1 MAARCLSLSAFFKNG
16 LGRFSS
22 SCRSH
27 WTGEEGKVA
36 TWEDFVLVRVP
47 VDEADG
53 FGKIIGCSELERWCT
68 AGPALVVLVIVL
80 VGGVGIRDVRRVRV
94 VAARDEVA
102 LDVDEELDPVD
113 FNVTELDLVS
123 FVADDEVVL
132 RSGFDGVGGGF
143 GVSDGASDVSSSR
156 TGSSALG
163 VSSSSGDSSKIF
175 SKLSPTFGVETNKFT
190 NCVGAGVVR
199 VSPVEVSTTP
209 FMAEPNGRPLS
220 NGVLL
225 TFRVR
230 GVLKSATGLVCMLTG
245 GFDGGSSGDR
255 AANRDNGARTFLTSS
270 RYVFSFLPP

>member
-1 MAARCLSLSAFFKNG
+1 MI
-16 LGRFSS
+16 
-22 SCRSH
+22 
-27 WTGEEGKVA
+27 
-36 TWEDFVLVRVP
+36 P
-47 VDEADG
+47 
-53 FGKIIGCSELERWCT
+53 
-68 AGPALVVLVIVL
+68 VL

-102 LDVDEELDPVD
+102 LDVDDELDPVD
-113 FNVTELDLVS
+113 FRVTTEFDLVS
-123 FVADDEVVL
+123 FVADDEVAL

-175 SKLSPTFGVETNKFT
+175 SKLSPTFGVDTNRFA

-199 VSPVEVSTTP
+199 VSPVDVSTTP
-209 FMAEPNGRPLS
+209 FMADPSGRPLS

-245 GFDGGSSGDR
+245 GFDGGSSGDS